1 MSERRFKPRRR
12 VDNSELDAKELKEL
26 RELEA
31 LERKEGK
38 SQFGD
43 D

>member
-1 MSERRFKPRRR
+1 MSELRFKPRRR
-12 VDNSELDAKELKEL
+12 VDKSEFDAKEL
-26 RELEA
+26 RELKELED